1 MEKQMHQV
9 NEIKKEIVKEFEL
22 EELDHWGV
30 VTPLGPTI
38 YETYNGAGTTY
49 CFSIKYM
56 LEVKR
61 IQYVLTKGET
71 DVKYAGVNLDKFKE
85 RIYESIRNKIVN

>member
-1 MEKQMHQV
+1 MEKQLDQV
-9 NEIKKEIVKEFEL
+9 NEIRKEIVKELEL
-22 EELDHWGV
+22 EELDHWGF

-38 YETYNGAGTTY
+38 YATYNASGTTY

-56 LEVKR
+56 LEDKR